1 MRKGIILLLAC
12 LAQFMV
18 ILDLA
23 IVNVALPTIGRQLGT
38 SQATLQWVVIAYGL
52 LFGGFLLLGGRLGD
66 ILGRRRVLLSG
77 LVLFSLASLAAG
89 LAGSASQLIAA
100 RAVQGFGAALI
111 APSALAILASTFK
124 EGKDRNSALGIFGAV
139 GGASGAVGVFT
150 SGLLT
155 DGPGWSWIFFINVP
169 VGALLISLALKYL
182 PRDAVQ
188 KGLRSFN
195 ASAAATLTGGLIA
208 LVYGLN
214 KGAEAGWA
222 SPWTLASF
230 AAAAALLFG
239 FRRIESR
246 SQSPLVTLTALQNR
260 STAGTMV
267 TALLGF
273 GSFFSFIFVMTLFL
287 QQHLHYSATQT
298 GLTWLVPSLTAFVV
312 AGYTGTKL
320 VARVGVKRP
329 LIAGLSLIGL
339 AMLLLVRIPID
350 AVFVR
355 DLLPSMLLTGLG
367 MGMFAP
373 SVQISALSG
382 AKPEH
387 MGLMS
392 GVTETMREFGG
403 VLTIAL
409 VSTVLLAQNWTL
421 SAFHAGFL
429 VMGGAA
435 ALGLITFNA
444 GLQRTRQPKQEI
456 LTQTGVRQEYAKI

>member
-66 ILGRRRVLLSG
+66 LLGRRRVLLSG

-89 LAGSASQLIAA
+89 LSGSASQLIAA

-111 APSALAILASTFK
+111 APSALAILASAFK
-124 EGKDRNSALGIFGAV
+124 EGKERNSALGIFGAV

-182 PRDAVQ
+182 PRDAAK
-188 KGLRSFN
+188 KGSFN
-195 ASAAATLTGGLIA
+195 ASAAATITGGLIA

-214 KGAEAGWA
+214 KGAEAGWT
-222 SPWTLASF
+222 SVWTLSSF
-230 AAAAALLFG
+230 AAAIVLFLA

-246 SQSPLVTLTALQNR
+246 SRSPLVPLSALEDR
-260 STAGTMV
+260 STIATMA

-273 GSFFSFIFVMTLFL
+273 GAFFSFIFVSTLFL
-287 QQHLHYSATQT
+287 QQHLHYSAMRT
-298 GLTWLVPSLTAFVV
+298 GLVWLVPSLIAFVT
-312 AGYTGTKL
+312 AGFTGTKL

-329 LIAGLSLIGL
+329 LVAGLSLIGL
-339 AMLLLVRIPID
+339 AMLLLVRVPLD

-355 DLLPSMLLTGLG
+355 DLLPSMILVGLG

-382 AKPEH
+382 ARAEH
-387 MGLMS
+387 VGLMS
-392 GVTETMREFGG
+392 GVIETMREFGG
-403 VLTIAL
+403 VLTIAV
-409 VSTVLLAQNWTL
+409 VSTILLSQHWTL
-421 SAFHAGFL
+421 SGFHTGFL
-429 VMGGAA
+429 IMGSAA
-435 ALGLITFNA
+435 ALGLVTFSA
-444 GLQRTRQPKQEI
+444 GLQRERRPKPEI
-456 LTQTGVRQEYAKI
+456 LTQAAAQQEYM